1 MFPQEHPVSSKKPTP
16 RSLISLPVY
25 LPWKGDAFKFP
36 VVLPWKRVLRRRKL
50 SVPDVAGFLGIHTL
64 GAWRCPLSGTFVV
77 FSFKTASFS
86 QDQSRL
92 PTSLDKQPTSSLGT
106 LDV

>member
-50 SVPDVAGFLGIHTL
+50 SVPDVAGFFRDPHAGSL
-64 GAWRCPLSGTFVV
+64 ALSPKWYFCCLFV
-77 FSFKTASFS
+77 
-86 QDQSRL
+86 
-92 PTSLDKQPTSSLGT
+92 
-106 LDV
+106 